1 VTEPASVSPTPP
13 RARHGPP
20 AADPGVTIEIRG
32 LRKIYRVGE
41 ETVRALDGVDLT
53 IRRNEFVA
61 IMGASGSGKSTLMN
75 ILGCLDKPTSGSFV
89 LNGRPTHKMG
99 MGRLAQVRNEEIGFI
114 FQSFELLSRAT
125 ALKNVMLPMLYSRKH
140 LFTAK
145 RRAKDALR
153 LVGLGERMTHRPNQL
168 SGGQRQRVAIARA
181 LVNEPSI
188 LLADEPTGN
197 LDSRT
202 TVEIIDLFKR
212 LHAEGQTIVIVT
224 HEEDVAGH
232 AERIVRL
239 RDGKVVS
246 DAPASEDPIHRDW
259 VRRMNEGRGGR
270 VEISE
275 AERAL
280 AAEPKPAAEAAPT
293 RRGLFGAVKS
303 ERGAG

>member
-1 VTEPASVSPTPP
+1 MSQP
-13 RARHGPP
+13 GP
-20 AADPGVTIEIRG
+20 VTIQIRA

-75 ILGCLDKPTSGSFV
+75 ILGCLDKPTSGSYV

-114 FQSFELLSRAT
+114 FQSFELLNRAT
-125 ALKNVMLPMLYSRKH
+125 ALKNVMLPMLYSRRH
-140 LFTAK
+140 LFTA
-145 RRAKDALR
+145 RQRARDALTQ
-153 LVGLGERMTHRPNQL
+153 VGLAERMSHRPNQL

-181 LVNEPSI
+181 LVNGPSI

-239 RDGKVVS
+239 RDGKVIS
-246 DAPASEDPIHRDW
+246 DAPAPEDPVHRDW
-259 VRRMNEGRGGR
+259 VRRMHDGRGGR
-270 VEISE
+270 IE
-275 AERAL
+275 APDAGAAL
-280 AAEPKPAAEAAPT
+280 SHAEPGPAPDGGG
-293 RRGLFGAVKS
+293 R
-303 ERGAG
+303 

>member
-1 VTEPASVSPTPP
+1 MSELAVMSSAFPPP
-13 RARHGPP
+13 RSSSP
-20 AADPGVTIEIRG
+20 ATIEIRG

-41 ETVRALDGVDLT
+41 ETVRALNGVDLV

-75 ILGCLDKPTSGSFV
+75 ILGCLDKPTTGTYV

-140 LFTAK
+140 LFSAK
-145 RRAKDALR
+145 RRAKDALT
-153 LVGLGERMTHRPNQL
+153 LVGLGDRMTHRPNQL

-202 TVEIIDLFKR
+202 TVEIIELFKR
-212 LHAEGQTIVIVT
+212 LHADGQTIVIVT

-239 RDGKVVS
+239 RDGKIIS
-246 DAPASEDPIHRDW
+246 DAPAEEDPIHRDW
-259 VRRMNEGRGGR
+259 VRRMNDGRGGR
-270 VEISE
+270 VEVSPS
-275 AERAL
+275 ERAMAD
-280 AAEPKPAAEAAPT
+280 AALEPAPEPKP
-293 RRGLFGAVKS
+293 RRGLFGGVQHEGGKD
-303 ERGAG
+303 

>member
-1 VTEPASVSPTPP
+1 MSV
-13 RARHGPP
+13 HE
-20 AADPGVTIEIRG
+20 AAPVTIEIQD

-41 ETVRALDGVDLT
+41 ETVRALDGVALT

-75 ILGCLDKPTSGSFV
+75 ILGCLDKPTSGSYV
-89 LNGRPTHKMG
+89 LNGRPTHRMG
-99 MGRLAQVRNEEIGFI
+99 MGKLAQVRNEEIGFI
-114 FQSFELLSRAT
+114 FQSFELLNRST

-140 LFTAK
+140 LFSAR
-145 RRAKDALR
+145 RRAKDSLTM
-153 LVGLGERMTHRPNQL
+153 VGLADRMTHRPNQL

-202 TVEIIDLFKR
+202 TVEIIELFKG
-212 LHAEGQTIVIVT
+212 LHAAGQTIVIVT

-239 RDGKVVS
+239 RDGRIVS
-246 DAPASEDPIHRDW
+246 DAPAAEDPVHRDW
-259 VRRMNEGRGGR
+259 VRRMADGQGGRSEAASGQSSAGRG
-270 VEISE
+270 VT
-275 AERAL
+275 
-280 AAEPKPAAEAAPT
+280 P
-293 RRGLFGAVKS
+293 
-303 ERGAG
+303 

>member
-1 VTEPASVSPTPP
+1 MS
-13 RARHGPP
+13 
-20 AADPGVTIEIRG
+20 AAAPVTIEIHG

-75 ILGCLDKPTSGSFV
+75 ILGCLDQPTAGTYV

-125 ALKNVMLPMLYSRKH
+125 ALKNVMLPMLYSRRH
-140 LFTAK
+140 LFNARK
-145 RRAKDALR
+145 RARDALR
-153 LVGLGERMTHRPNQL
+153 LVGLGDRMTHRPNQL

-202 TVEIIDLFKR
+202 TVEIIELFKR
-212 LHAEGQTIVIVT
+212 LHADGQTIVIVT

-239 RDGKVVS
+239 RDGKIVS
-246 DAPASEDPIHRDW
+246 DAPAAEDPIHRDW
-259 VRRMNEGRGGR
+259 VRRMNEGRGGK
-270 VEISE
+270 VEVS
-275 AERAL
+275 
-280 AAEPKPAAEAAPT
+280 AAELAMAPAVEAVPEVKG
-293 RRGLFGAVKS
+293 RRGLFRSSGTRS
-303 ERGAG
+303 EGGAG